1 MKKIT
6 AKIDPKTGKLSI
18 ETSGYSGEDCYK
30 ATEQL
35 EKSLGMDRA
44 CATPTGEYFQEKQE
58 QQQELGG
65 A

>member
-6 AKIDPKTGKLSI
+6 AKIDKKTGKLSI
-18 ETSGYSGEDCYK
+18 ETSGYTGEDCYK

-44 CATPTGEYFQEKQE
+44 CSTPTAEYFAPTVENE
-58 QQQELGG
+58 QKVGE
-65 A
+65 